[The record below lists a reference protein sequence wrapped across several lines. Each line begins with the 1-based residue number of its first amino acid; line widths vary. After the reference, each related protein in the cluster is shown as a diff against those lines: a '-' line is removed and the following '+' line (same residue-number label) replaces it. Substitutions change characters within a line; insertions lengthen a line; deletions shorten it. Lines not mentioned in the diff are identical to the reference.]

1 VLDNFEQVV
10 DAAPLLAGLLGACP
24 HLKILVT
31 SRMRLRLSSEREV
44 PVPPLALPDNE
55 SRAAMGSLDG
65 VAAVQLFMTRA
76 QAVAPDFVL
85 TEGNAATVA
94 AICHRLDGLPLAIEL
109 AAARIKV
116 LPPVALLS
124 RLDQRLPLLTGG
136 GRDLPAR
143 QQTMREAIA
152 WSYAI
157 LTPEQQT
164 FFRRLAVF
172 SGGFTL
178 EAAEAV
184 ASGADIAND
193 VLDAVASLVEQ
204 SLLRE
209 GDGPGG
215 QPRYLMLETVREF
228 GLEQLAAADEEAATR
243 ERHATWCVTFADRTA
258 AALIPIVHPDVVD
271 QLEAEHPNFRV
282 ALAWLD
288 SVGRAAD
295 LLRLADAL
303 GWFWYLG
310 GHYREGLDWL
320 QRALALSPDGV
331 TVEYVGALRN
341 AGTLAAAL
349 DAPEATEYLERA
361 LALARTIGH
370 AAYEAVASVVLGIMA
385 ADRGDY
391 ATAERFL
398 TAGRMLAEQAGDVW
412 APIVADYHLGVVAY
426 GRGDMPRAT
435 TLLEGAR
442 TAALA
447 LDDPLVPAWSIT
459 YLALIAC
466 AQDEPGHAA
475 ALLRELLASAA
486 TSGLKHH
493 LGTFLEAVAVL
504 ACQIGAAESTAR
516 LFGAAAAEAY
526 GVPPALP
533 ETAAYQQSEAEARQ
547 LIGEDAYAQ
556 AWGAGQRMRPKEI
569 NAEVDRVLIA
579 AEAPPSPLST
589 GQDAA
594 LLTPR
599 EREVLRLLVEGRSNP
614 EIADALFVS
623 PRTAETHVTHIL
635 AKFGVTSRTEAA
647 AHAVRVGLA

>member
-1 VLDNFEQVV
+1 MNAVGELLRREDVPLLTLTGPGGVGKTRLALGVAAAAADAFPDGVTVVALAPIMDWRLVAAVVAQALGVRETRDNVLVDQLQAVLRDKRALLVLDNFEQVV

-209 GDGPGG
+209 EDGPGG

-243 ERHATWCVTFADRTA
+243 ERHAAWCVTFADRAA
-258 AALIPIVHPDVVD
+258 AALTPIVDPDVVD

-303 GWFWYLG
+303 
-310 GHYREGLDWL
+310 
-320 QRALALSPDGV
+320 
-331 TVEYVGALRN
+331 
-341 AGTLAAAL
+341 
-349 DAPEATEYLERA
+349 
-361 LALARTIGH
+361 
-370 AAYEAVASVVLGIMA
+370 
-385 ADRGDY
+385 
-391 ATAERFL
+391 
-398 TAGRMLAEQAGDVW
+398 
-412 APIVADYHLGVVAY
+412 
-426 GRGDMPRAT
+426 
-435 TLLEGAR
+435 
-442 TAALA
+442 
-447 LDDPLVPAWSIT
+447 
-459 YLALIAC
+459 
-466 AQDEPGHAA
+466 
-475 ALLRELLASAA
+475 
-486 TSGLKHH
+486 
-493 LGTFLEAVAVL
+493 
-504 ACQIGAAESTAR
+504 
-516 LFGAAAAEAY
+516 
-526 GVPPALP
+526 
-533 ETAAYQQSEAEARQ
+533 
-547 LIGEDAYAQ
+547 
-556 AWGAGQRMRPKEI
+556 
-569 NAEVDRVLIA
+569 
-579 AEAPPSPLST
+579 
-589 GQDAA
+589 
-594 LLTPR
+594 
-599 EREVLRLLVEGRSNP
+599 
-614 EIADALFVS
+614 
-623 PRTAETHVTHIL
+623 
-635 AKFGVTSRTEAA
+635 
-647 AHAVRVGLA
+647 